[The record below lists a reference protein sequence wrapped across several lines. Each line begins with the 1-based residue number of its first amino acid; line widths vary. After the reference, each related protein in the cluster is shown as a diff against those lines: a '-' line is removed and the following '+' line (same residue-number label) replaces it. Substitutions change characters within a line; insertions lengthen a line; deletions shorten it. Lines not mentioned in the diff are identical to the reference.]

1 MSENV
6 DTQPEGTPEVP
17 ELFNPAAYNVDEVN
31 AYLADADADERAR
44 VIGLEDAPEGGQ
56 RKTVQRDW
64 AEDGQEGTQEPA
76 GDDGEPAGTSTKATT
91 FAEAAQAIVEPPAQE
106 GVFLTETDRLH
117 AEGESKG
124 LTFAEQAAEAQR
136 LYGTGRPG
144 DERPEP
150 QPQD

>member
-6 DTQPEGTPEVP
+6 DTQPEGTPQVP
-17 ELFNPAAYNVDEVN
+17 SLFDPSEHNVDEVN
-31 AYLADADADERAR
+31 AYLATADADERAR
-44 VIGLEDAPEGGQ
+44 VIGLEDAPEGKG
-56 RKTVQRDW
+56 RTTVVREYPADD
-64 AEDGQEGTQEPA
+64 AGEPETAQEP
-76 GDDGEPAGTSTKATT
+76 DAGTTKATT

>member
-1 MSENV
+1 MSE
-6 DTQPEGTPEVP
+6 DTSTQPEGIPVVP
-17 ELFNPAAYNVDEVN
+17 SLFDPSEHNVDEVN

-44 VIGLEDAPEGGQ
+44 VIGLEDAPEGKG
-56 RKTVQRDW
+56 RATVVREYPGDD
-64 AEDGQEGTQEPA
+64 AGEPETAQEGE
-76 GDDGEPAGTSTKATT
+76 AGTTKATT
-91 FAEAAQAIVEPPAQE
+91 FSDAAEAIVEPPARD

-150 QPQD
+150 QPQG